1 MDLFE
6 QQRQLYQDLKDT
18 FETPA
23 GQRVLA
29 WWRRQAR
36 YGHAV
41 LVPGDSGAT
50 HFYLGRQAEIDTV
63 MEVLRTDLEELL
75 ADLPA
80 RLARQPPSRPEDAV
94 DDSLYPEADSE
105 GAKNGQDR

>member
-1 MDLFE
+1 MDVLE

-75 ADLPA
+75 ADLQA
-80 RLARQPPSRPEDAV
+80 RLERQSPRPPEEGQ
-94 DDSLYPEADSE
+94 DDWLYPKSHSQGSND
-105 GAKNGQDR
+105 GQEH